1 MKNKDTEIKDAEI
14 KDAKMNDT
22 QMEAALRLMEALGGV
37 DEKLL
42 ERSEAETGKRKGM
55 RIPFSRISR
64 VCAAVVCLMV
74 LGTAAFHLKN
84 LGEKAA
90 SSTGA
95 VEEIAAAQNTDGE
108 AVTSAEAEAED
119 AGMDT
124 RETAGVTAADTETT
138 TGTADGTGA
147 DAVAPD
153 SADTEAAKPADSMQ
167 TEAAKSGENWQQDN
181 ARQMLEEYLP
191 TKIPEG
197 YTKEAQNCG
206 TGEGDTEMLLAEW
219 SSDAGMLRFR
229 IVRAADASD
238 IEDIE
243 GIPCFSTEEDWKAR
257 IPSPEADGYTRFG
270 LSLGNDIFIFYEGVL
285 SREEIYSA
293 LDSSIR

>member
-1 MKNKDTEIKDAEI
+1 MKNKDAEIKDAEI

-37 DEKLL
+37 DEKQL

-64 VCAAVVCLMV
+64 VCAAAVCLMV
-74 LGTAAFHLKN
+74 LGTAAFQLKN
-84 LGEKAA
+84 LGEKTA
-90 SSTGA
+90 SSTGSMG
-95 VEEIAAAQNTDGE
+95 EIAAAQNTDGE
-108 AVTSAEAEAED
+108 AVTTAEAEAED

-124 RETAGVTAADTETT
+124 TETATT

-153 SADTEAAKPADSMQ
+153 STDTESAKPAESMQ
-167 TEAAKSGENWQQDN
+167 TEAAKSGENRQQDN

-219 SSDAGMLRFR
+219 SSDEGMLRFR
-229 IVRAADASD
+229 IVRTADASD
-238 IEDIE
+238 IEDVE
-243 GIPCFSTEEDWKAR
+243 GIPCFSAEEDWKAR
-257 IPSPEADGYTRFG
+257 IPAPESDGYTRFG

-293 LDSSIR
+293 LDSSMR

>member
-1 MKNKDTEIKDAEI
+1 MKNKDAEI

-64 VCAAVVCLMV
+64 VCAAAVCLMV
-74 LGTAAFHLKN
+74 LGTAAFQLKN

-90 SSTGA
+90 SSTGSM
-95 VEEIAAAQNTDGE
+95 EEIAAAQNADGE
-108 AVTSAEAEAED
+108 AVTAAEAED

-124 RETAGVTAADTETT
+124 TETAGTTAADTETT
-138 TGTADGTGA
+138 TGTTADGTGA

-153 SADTEAAKPADSMQ
+153 SADTEAAKPAESMQ
-167 TEAAKSGENWQQDN
+167 TESAKSGENRQQDN
-181 ARQMLEEYLP
+181 AKQMLEEYLP

-238 IEDIE
+238 IEDVE
-243 GIPCFSTEEDWKAR
+243 GIPCFSAEEDWKAR
-257 IPSPEADGYTRFG
+257 IPAPEADGYTRFG

>member
-1 MKNKDTEIKDAEI
+1 MKNKDTEIKDA
-14 KDAKMNDT
+14 KMNDA

-64 VCAAVVCLMV
+64 VCAAAVCLMV
-74 LGTAAFHLKN
+74 LGTAAFQLKN
-84 LGEKAA
+84 LGEKTA
-90 SSTGA
+90 SSTGGM
-95 VEEIAAAQNTDGE
+95 EEIAAAQNTDGE
-108 AVTSAEAEAED
+108 EVTAAEAEAED

-124 RETAGVTAADTETT
+124 RETATT

-153 SADTEAAKPADSMQ
+153 SADTEAAKPAESMQ
-167 TEAAKSGENWQQDN
+167 TESAKSGENWQQDN
-181 ARQMLEEYLP
+181 ARQTLEEYLP

-206 TGEGDTEMLLAEW
+206 TGEGDTETLLAEW

-229 IVRAADASD
+229 IVQAADASD

-243 GIPCFSTEEDWKAR
+243 GIPCFLAEEDWKAR
-257 IPSPEADGYTRFG
+257 IPAPEADGYTRFG